1 MNTPLKI
8 SLFILAVGYSLPGN
22 QLFSQWLTQSFPSSE
37 YLWKVRFA
45 DVNTGWILGQQ
56 FIYKTTNSGSSWTLQ
71 DTSMGAGF
79 ALYALDDKT
88 VFYTNFT
95 GVPPYSRGIRRTT
108 NGGVSWATVDT
119 TAFYCT
125 HIEFHDPMVG
135 FAVGGTPV
143 SYHPIVRKTTDGGST
158 WETAWTGTG
167 DFEFTGFSFIDATH
181 AWAVSYDAYLYYTSD
196 GGANWTLRDS
206 IRHMQSGYPA
216 PYPVRDIRF
225 VTPDDAWAVGGIAGI
240 MLIART
246 SNGGATWSDTIMGG
260 GSAREVQF
268 IDSQEGWIIAMND
281 DPLHTTD
288 GGASWQRQT
297 STPRFTTWESMSI
310 VNPNRGWAVGADGNV
325 YSIANPVSVSDT
337 RAGIPVETR
346 LDQNYPNPFNPS
358 TAISYKLSAVG
369 FVKLRV
375 FDVLGREVATLVNE
389 VKQPGVYTVRFD
401 ARLPGL
407 RAGQAGGQGSGLPSG
422 AYFYRLQAG
431 SFVETRKL
439 LILR

>member
-1 MNTPLKI
+1 MKTQLKI
-8 SLFILAVGYSLPGN
+8 CLFILAVGYSVPGN

-56 FIYKTTNSGSSWTLQ
+56 FIYRTTNSGSSWTPQ

-79 ALYALDDKT
+79 ALYALDDNT

-108 NGGVSWATVDT
+108 NGGVSWETVDT
-119 TAFYCT
+119 TVFYCT

-135 FAVGGTPV
+135 LAVGGTPV

-158 WETAWTGTG
+158 WQTTWTGTG
-167 DFEFTGFSFIDATH
+167 EFEFTGFSFIDAMR

-206 IRHMQSGYPA
+206 IRQMQTGYPNLF
-216 PYPVRDIRF
+216 YPTRDIRF
-225 VTPDDAWAVGGIAGI
+225 TTPDSAWAVGGIAGG
-240 MLIART
+240 LLLART
-246 SNGGATWSDTIMGG
+246 TNGGATWTDTVIVG

-268 IDSQEGWIIAMND
+268 TDTQHGWIIAMND
-281 DPLHTTD
+281 DPLFTTD
-288 GGASWQRQT
+288 GGTGWQRQT

-337 RAGIPVETR
+337 RPGIPLETR
-346 LDQNYPNPFNPS
+346 LDQNYPNPFNPG
-358 TAISYKLSAVG
+358 TAISYQLSAVS
-369 FVKLRV
+369 FVRLRV
-375 FDVLGREVATLVNE
+375 FDILGREVATLVNE
-389 VKQPGVYTVRFD
+389 VKQPGGYTVRFD
-401 ARLPGL
+401 
-407 RAGQAGGQGSGLPSG
+407 GSGLPSG
-422 AYFYRLQAG
+422 AYFCSLQAG
-431 SFVETRKL
+431 TFVEAMKL
-439 LILR
+439 MLLK